1 MSISNLVAG
10 SGRFTA
16 NGNVAVVV
24 PCPNLTAS
32 SVVLLFPALAP
43 APADPP
49 TVSVLNIAVS
59 PAVSSFSVVCGGAN
73 ANVYNYIVLNA

>member
-16 NGNVAVVV
+16 NGAAAVVV

-32 SVVLLFPALAP
+32 SVVLISSSTSPVGANPPA
-43 APADPP
+43 
-49 TVSVLNIAVS
+49 VSVLTLGT
-59 PAVSSFSVVCGGAN
+59 SFSVVCGGAN

>member
-16 NGNVAVVV
+16 NGAVAVVV

-32 SVVLLFPALAP
+32 SVVLIFSVTAP
-43 APADPP
+43 ASANPP
-49 TVSVLNIAVS
+49 GVSVLTPGA
-59 PAVSSFSVVCGGAN
+59 SFSIVCGGAN
-73 ANVYNYIVLNA
+73 ATDYNYIVLNA